1 MFTLLEISKDHRMFI
16 VELDG
21 HEKSRLSTSAP
32 YALLNFRDFGPVRI
46 RGVLTK
52 LAEGE
57 FEPFLRPISG
67 EVKKFHVGQ
76 LIRNGNLLRN
86 VAHAQFTREDL
97 AAWLARDIEQFM
109 RGEEPLRA
117 ESA

>member
-1 MFTLLEISKDHRMFI
+1 MLLGRGETGRVFLERA
-16 VELDG
+16 VELEPAYAQG
-21 HEKSRLSTSAP
+21 HYFLAI
-32 YALLNFRDFGPVRI
+32 FQ
-46 RGVLTK
+46 